1 MIHVIINLVLSVVE
15 ICVIYGSL
23 YIFMKNNSRTVHHKK
38 AVNIVSFL
46 LIIVVAYGTVIIY
59 PNGWG
64 GICLQLLLTVIMGM
78 WMFHREILPIVL
90 DVVFSE
96 VLILCMEIGI
106 FIVNLLAPGFSS
118 SNYLMMGNLNMIIK
132 LMIMLPAAWAMVR
145 WRKNQAGSFLDF
157 RQALSLLVLPTC
169 SLFILYSLMELML
182 VYVTLNG
189 VGLVLANMIILLLLN
204 VYFLYLSGY
213 LFQAGRLKQ
222 EMQIFQVQNE
232 AQFHYYEE
240 LERKYRESRKI
251 FHDMK
256 NHLQAVEQLYE
267 EQDKEAGDHYVQ
279 DLYHLIN
286 KLGEKYYS
294 SNHMLNI
301 ILNEKLSAAAEAGI
315 KVTAEVGDALFDDIK
330 DIDITTIFANLLD
343 NAIEAAVNAGEGAFL
358 RLKVDTVQDF
368 RVIQIRNSRSGK
380 DMTRRHSIGEEQVG
394 RDSIGQGKVR
404 RNSIKEDKVGRNS
417 IREDRAVRNSAG
429 EDRVSR
435 GHEGL
440 GLANVR
446 CTLEKYHGSLELSM
460 AEKECRV
467 SVMIPG
473 SISEGRS

>member
-1 MIHVIINLVLSVVE
+1 MIYGIINLVLSVAE
-15 ICVIYGSL
+15 MLMIYGSL
-23 YIFMKNNSRTVHHKK
+23 YIFMKNNSRTVYHKK
-38 AVNIVSFL
+38 IADIVSLFM
-46 LIIVVAYGTVIIY
+46 IMAVAYGAAIVY

-64 GICLQLLLTVIMGM
+64 GIFLQLLLTVIMGM
-78 WMFHREILPIVL
+78 WIFHREILPIVL

-96 VLILCMEIGI
+96 VLILCMEVGI
-106 FIVNLLAPGFSS
+106 FIVNLVLPRFPSL
-118 SNYLMMGNLNMIIK
+118 NYVMMGNLNM
-132 LMIMLPAAWAMVR
+132 LMKIVIMLPAAWAMVR
-145 WRKNQAGSFLDF
+145 WRKNQAGSFLNLK
-157 RQALSLLVLPTC
+157 QALSLLVLPAC

-182 VYVTLNG
+182 VYVTLDG
-189 VGLVLANMIILLLLN
+189 MGLILANIFVLLLLN
-204 VYFLYLSGY
+204 VYLLYLAGY
-213 LFQAGRLKQ
+213 LFQARRLKQ
-222 EMQIFQVQNE
+222 EMEIFQVQNE

-267 EQDKEAGDHYVQ
+267 EKDKEAGDHYVQ
-279 DLYHLIN
+279 DLYHLLN

-315 KVTAEVGDALFDDIK
+315 KVTAEVGDALFNDIK

-343 NAIEAAVNAGEGAFL
+343 NAVEAASKAGEGAFL
-358 RLKVDTVQDF
+358 QIKVDTVQDF
-368 RVIQIRNSRSGK
+368 RVIQIRNSSAGKEKVGKERAEKDRTGK
-380 DMTRRHSIGEEQVG
+380 DRA
-394 RDSIGQGKVR
+394 GK
-404 RNSIKEDKVGRNS
+404 
-417 IREDRAVRNSAG
+417 
-429 EDRVSR
+429 

-460 AEKECRV
+460 AGKEFRV

-473 SISEGRS
+473 SELRA